1 MRCLFVGWQKS
12 DFYEHCRTSGRTSF
26 RVEGAVIY
34 LFYSV
39 LHKFLNEGAFSL
51 SQRTCACKH
60 GQTNEQRI
68 SRRSANKGWCSFYV
82 MICLHIIRCFS
93 LLQQLFLSVTIRS
106 GLLLLS
112 HIQNDTSETGGLM
125 CVDFMNGML
134 NDNNASHSY
143 TLRERADVTPAA
155 IRIYF

>member
-1 MRCLFVGWQKS
+1 
-12 DFYEHCRTSGRTSF
+12 
-26 RVEGAVIY
+26 
-34 LFYSV
+34 
-39 LHKFLNEGAFSL
+39 
-51 SQRTCACKH
+51 
-60 GQTNEQRI
+60 
-68 SRRSANKGWCSFYV
+68 
-82 MICLHIIRCFS
+82 MIGLHIIRCFS

-125 CVDFMNGML
+125 CVDSMNGML